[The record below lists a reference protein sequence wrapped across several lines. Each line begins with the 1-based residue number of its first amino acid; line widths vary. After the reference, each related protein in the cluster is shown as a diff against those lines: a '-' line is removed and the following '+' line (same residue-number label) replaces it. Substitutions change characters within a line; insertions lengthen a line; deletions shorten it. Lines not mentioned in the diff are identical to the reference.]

1 MPDFVS
7 YLWEID
13 YFGTIEYAVLKCAST
28 GWFITNGTVQNTY
41 LSADADVLDKNF

>member
-1 MPDFVS
+1 MNKEFNLAILS
-7 YLWEID
+7 IN
-13 YFGTIEYAVLKCAST
+13 FISHST